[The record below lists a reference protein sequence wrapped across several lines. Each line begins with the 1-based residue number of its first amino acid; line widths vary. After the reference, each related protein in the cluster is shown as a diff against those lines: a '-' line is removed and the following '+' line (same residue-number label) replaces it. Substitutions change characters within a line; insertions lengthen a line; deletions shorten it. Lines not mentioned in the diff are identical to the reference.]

1 MRKLMTAAVITA
13 AAVSVM
19 LTSCGSWDGLLTIDG
34 KAVPFTKGE
43 DEISE
48 TLGDLFVKVDN
59 FEYPEDAD
67 KEKAVLRKVV
77 FDKETDTGDFTY
89 ESYDFNSK
97 YCDLDKCDITFLG
110 YDGVN
115 ISIEELER
123 DYKDYIIHDGI
134 SDYSLYYADGDFVK
148 FKNDDYYSEENESV
162 FEELQSDTLN
172 GNSDGFVMISMFKS
186 DDNTAEDISFTV
198 VTPNKK

>member
-19 LTSCGSWDGLLTIDG
+19 LTSCGSWDGLLTIEG

-43 DEISE
+43 KEISE

-77 FDKETDTGDFTY
+77 FDKETDTGDFAY
-89 ESYDFNSK
+89 ESYDFNTK

-115 ISIEELER
+115 ISIEDLEQ

-148 FKNDDYYSEENESV
+148 FENDDYYSEENESV
-162 FEELQSDTLN
+162 FEELQSDTLS
-172 GNSDGFVMISMFKS
+172 GDYDGFVMISMFKS
-186 DDNTAEDISFTV
+186 DDNTTEDISFTV

>member
-1 MRKLMTAAVITA
+1 MRKLMTAAVIIA
-13 AAVSVM
+13 AAVSAM
-19 LTSCGSWDGLLTIDG
+19 LTSCGSWDGLLTIEG

-43 DEISE
+43 KEISE

-89 ESYDFNSK
+89 ESYDFNTK

-115 ISIEELER
+115 ISIEDLEQ

-148 FKNDDYYSEENESV
+148 FENDDYYSEENESV

-172 GNSDGFVMISMFKS
+172 GDYDGFVMISMFKS
-186 DDNTAEDISFTV
+186 DDNTTENISFTV